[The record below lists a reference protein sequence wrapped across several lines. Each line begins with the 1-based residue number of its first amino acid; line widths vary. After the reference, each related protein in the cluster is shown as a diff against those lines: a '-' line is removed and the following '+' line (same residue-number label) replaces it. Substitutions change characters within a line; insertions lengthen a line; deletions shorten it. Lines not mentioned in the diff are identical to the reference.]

1 MYFLNKYFGVEP
13 LLVLWFV
20 RRNIQ
25 KVKPT
30 SFIKDLTNL
39 NLLDKQKVKKE

>member
-30 SFIKDLTNL
+30 SLIKWGLHERNL
-39 NLLDKQKVKKE
+39 MKHSIG